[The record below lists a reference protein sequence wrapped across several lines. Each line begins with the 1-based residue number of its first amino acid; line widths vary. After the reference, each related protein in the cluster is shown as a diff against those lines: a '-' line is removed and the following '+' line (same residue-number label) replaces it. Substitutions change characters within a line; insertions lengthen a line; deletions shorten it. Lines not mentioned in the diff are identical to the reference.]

1 MSKGTVFETS
11 LKRES
16 LLNNLVGDGFIKCVR
31 KFWLIPDVKKK
42 EKQNPKHTTMGIFR
56 NLINN
61 VFLSLQI

>member
-42 EKQNPKHTTMGIFR
+42 RNKTQNIP
-56 NLINN
+56 LW
-61 VFLSLQI
+61 VFSEI

>member
-16 LLNNLVGDGFIKCVR
+16 LLNNLASDGFIKCVR
-31 KFWLIPDVKKK
+31 KFWLIPDVKKRD
-42 EKQNPKHTTMGIFR
+42 QNPKHTTMGIFR